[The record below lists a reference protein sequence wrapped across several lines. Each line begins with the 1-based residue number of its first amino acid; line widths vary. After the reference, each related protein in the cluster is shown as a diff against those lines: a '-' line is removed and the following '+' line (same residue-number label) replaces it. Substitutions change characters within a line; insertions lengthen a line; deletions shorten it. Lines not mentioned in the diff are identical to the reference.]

1 METFLL
7 VYKPIGLTPLQ
18 AIIKL
23 KKLYPVYQN
32 QKIGYAGRLDP
43 MAEGLLLLLIGDENK
58 KRKEYEQLSKE
69 YEFEVLLGIE
79 SDSYDALS
87 LITNVTKIKMNIDN
101 LNLKIINLLNS
112 YVGSS
117 AQPYP
122 PYSSARVKGKP
133 LYYWA
138 RAGKINEILIPKK
151 TITVQKLKLNNIS
164 SIALIEIYPKVIE
177 RIKLVDGEFRQEAIL
192 RNWKEVVSQNSKIIL
207 TKISATISCS
217 SGTYVRS
224 IANSIGT
231 NLGVGAIALSIKR
244 TKIGDHLLQNS
255 LKI

>member
-69 YEFEVLLGIE
+69 YEFEVLLGIQ
-79 SDSYDALS
+79 SDSYDALG
-87 LITNVTKIKMNIDN
+87 LITSISNTEMEIE
-101 LNLKIINLLNS
+101 NLKLKIVDLLNGFI
-112 YVGSS
+112 GSS
-117 AQPYP
+117 TQPYP
-122 PYSSARVKGKP
+122 PYSSARVNGKP

-138 RAGKINEILIPKK
+138 RAGKINEIIIPKK
-151 TITVQKLKLNNIS
+151 IITVHKLKLNNIS
-164 SIALIEIYPKVIE
+164 SIKLINIYTKVIE
-177 RIKLVDGEFRQEAIL
+177 RIKLIDGEFRQGAIL
-192 RNWKEVVSQNSKIIL
+192 RNWKEVVSRNSNIIL
-207 TKISATISCS
+207 TMISVTISCS